1 MLSTDKYV
9 GGAPVDGVDREYFV
23 NTANF
28 YRQIRNLIV
37 DITLT
42 RPVQGVSAIHYQ
54 VAQATSMQ
62 NVDLV
67 AKSGT
72 NQRGLCKI
80 SSAQIQ

>member
-1 MLSTDKYV
+1 
-9 GGAPVDGVDREYFV
+9 VDGVDREYFV

-28 YRQIRNLIV
+28 YRQIRNVIV
-37 DITLT
+37 DITQT

-67 AKSGT
+67 AKTGT
-72 NQRGLCKI
+72 NQRGLCK
-80 SSAQIQ
+80 AHPFWPY